1 MATIIHD
8 FDAKVLN
15 ISESARNRGIKYSPT
30 SMLRLANM
38 GDKARQF
45 FTIMFYSLLFLSSF
59 WNSDLRCKYTK
70 KKRKHQEKVI

>member
-1 MATIIHD
+1 
-8 FDAKVLN
+8 
-15 ISESARNRGIKYSPT
+15 
-30 SMLRLANM
+30 MLRLANM